1 MNVDR
6 KSHWEAIYQHKL
18 PTEVSWYQAE
28 PQLSLE
34 LIEHAVG
41 KDAAILDVGGGAS
54 RLVDCLLAAGYRD
67 LSVLD
72 LSSAALAYAGQRLGE
87 RASAVAWVE
96 ADITRFTPPRRYDL
110 WHDRATFHFLTEAA
124 DRARYVEA
132 LRRGLKPGGQLIL
145 AAFAVGG
152 PERCSG
158 LNIRQ
163 YDAPRLQSE
172 LGAGFR
178 LLEERAETH
187 TTPTGKPQTF
197 RYFRW
202 QVTGELV

>member
-1 MNVDR
+1 MDY
-6 KSHWEAIYQHKL
+6 KSHWEDIYQQQS

-28 PQLSLE
+28 PRLSLE
-34 LIEHAVG
+34 LIQRAAPG

-72 LSSAALAYAGQRLGE
+72 VAKAALAHARQRLGA
-87 RASAVAWVE
+87 RADEVTWLE
-96 ADITRFTPPRRYDL
+96 ADITHFTPPRRYDL

-124 DRARYVEA
+124 ERARYVAA
-132 LRRGLKPGGQLIL
+132 LRQSLKPGGQLIL
-145 AAFAVGG
+145 ATFAVGG
-152 PERCSG
+152 PKTCSG

-172 LGAGFR
+172 LGAGFK
-178 LLEERAETH
+178 LLEERTEAH
-187 TTPTGKPQTF
+187 TTPAGKPQAF
-197 RYFRW
+197 YYSRW
-202 QVTGELV
+202 QVSGETV